1 MRPVL
6 LKCTGRRSLLRCGI
20 RFCSSKEAIAPSA
33 SKLQIRNIA
42 PSEVPVEQISLSRGL
57 VMNKFEKDF
66 LIYPEYSD
74 TDDVKSIQGFTDVLK
89 KSLALTVD
97 HDEIEK
103 NGSLTDSV
111 KGSLNDNAVF
121 AALSPSTFGGLGLGF
136 KDRVKIFEDLSVNWN
151 IYANVEA
158 VNSLVNTLLL
168 FSSDEMKEKY
178 FPLIN
183 SGKCRPIIAIGD
195 ETCTSSNCEVIG
207 GNRTTSIIKVDNLRC
222 MGMHNA
228 NLVVLFATSAH
239 HESKEKHFSCYLID
253 RSELS
258 DVDKWEFKREDTTG
272 LKAFDVGILNLSATL
287 NPDHMIGN
295 IGQGEEIRDE
305 IASSSSLTQAAA
317 AVGYGK
323 RLLKDLAVI
332 CNRTPNARKVNAM
345 LSDDSGIQY
354 SATEFALK
362 VYVLESVSYYL
373 AGLLDENLPVV
384 LDIENT
390 LIRKLTRD
398 LLRSSISASIDIA
411 GLRAIDPAFH
421 LEKNIRDVATLLS
434 LSREESAVESIA
446 IAALSSWASVG
457 QKRITNSIRRL
468 FGHGK
473 VEDDLRTPKLT
484 HYIAE
489 HAHPSLKL
497 ACQDLEFSIS
507 RVNAVISKLI
517 AESGKNVQ
525 HDFATLDRLVTV
537 IQNHLAMVAVISR
550 SSRSYSIGLRN
561 SDIEIAWATFICSR
575 ASRENWFL
583 LEALNDYFGLLRLNP
598 SLLNVGRA
606 VFDMGGYQIESPIER
621 NW

>member
-20 RFCSSKEAIAPSA
+20 RFCSSKEAIAPTA
-33 SKLQIRNIA
+33 SKLQIRNIT

-57 VMNKFEKDF
+57 VMNKFEKV
-66 LIYPEYSD
+66 
-74 TDDVKSIQGFTDVLK
+74 DDVKSIQGFTDVLK

-207 GNRTTSIIKVDNLRC
+207 GNRTTSIVKVDNLRC

-258 DVDKWEFKREDTTG
+258 DVDKWEFKREDTSG

-323 RLLKDLAVI
+323 RLLKDLAVL

-434 LSREESAVESIA
+434 LVSYDFANAAFTQGLVKFAEIAESRGVRRR
-446 IAALSSWASVG
+446 
-457 QKRITNSIRRL
+457 KITNSIRRL